1 MNKNQRT
8 PENKLSSIFFII
20 GALFV
25 TCLLIS
31 NIIAGKIISI
41 WYWSVPAAIVIFPIT
56 YLFGDVL
63 TEVYGFKKARLV
75 IWTGFIM
82 NFFMV
87 LVFWLAIVLKYPV
100 FWKDQ
105 ASYSTVLGMTPRIVL
120 ASLIAYLF
128 GEFINSTILSIMKK
142 GTKGRWL
149 WTRTI
154 GSTIFGQGIDSLI
167 FITIAFAYVFSWNIV
182 FQMVLVQWII
192 KTLYEII
199 ATPATYAIVHYI
211 KIKEGLDTFDYG
223 VRYNPF
229 GRK

>member
-1 MNKNQRT
+1 MNRNQIT
-8 PENKLSSIFFII
+8 AENKLSSIFFII

-25 TCLLIS
+25 TCLLLS

-75 IWTGFIM
+75 IWTGFVM

-87 LVFWLAIVLKYPV
+87 LVFWLVIVLKYPA

-105 ASYSTVLGMTPRIVL
+105 ASYGTVLGMAPRIVL
-120 ASLIAYLF
+120 ASLVAYLF

-154 GSTIFGQGIDSLI
+154 GSTIVGQGIDSLI
-167 FITIAFAYVFSWNIV
+167 FITIAFAYFFTWNIV

-211 KIKEGLDTFDYG
+211 KRKEGLDTFDYG
-223 VRYNPF
+223 VKYNPF